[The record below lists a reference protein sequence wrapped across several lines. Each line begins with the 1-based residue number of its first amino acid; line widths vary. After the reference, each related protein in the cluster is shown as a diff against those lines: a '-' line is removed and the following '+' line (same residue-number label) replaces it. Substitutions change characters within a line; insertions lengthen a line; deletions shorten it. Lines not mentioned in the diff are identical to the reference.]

1 MSKSIAHS
9 QGCQFCIDRIKLFP
23 CTKELMAKDLESDT
37 GTALI
42 TLDLTLQKMRWKS
55 CLACPGNH
63 DLARIYIDN
72 ISLKSAKSWNRYII
86 DVKHPRDGF
95 EEFIINWNHHCSY
108 AEVKAMLD
116 KDDRR
121 KGQQQYEYFPTS
133 QAPMKKLDLMP
144 PSMPIRQVSLASA
157 DQVLRPSACQVN
169 LLSVEFC
176 LLQWVLSHK
185 TEDKR
190 IWCWVMNSYW
200 VFKRTYFWLFV
211 AEEKSAKS
219 WNTHINVFWFIFGR
233 MDFTECTYVR
243 DGYFGQFFKG
253 TSQET
258 IILTFWWFI
267 PSPWISLTL
276 LFVFCFCFEPNA
288 ANGFTP
294 TFSSWITYMWG
305 GYWISSSRNINT
317 HMSFLESIMHL
328 EKRY

>member
-1 MSKSIAHS
+1 MSKSIARS
-9 QGCQFCIDRIKLFP
+9 QGCQFCVDRIKFFP

-190 IWCWVMNSYW
+190 IWCWVMNLYW
-200 VFKRTYFWLFV
+200 VLSGHTFACLLLRKNQQNH
-211 AEEKSAKS
+211 E
-219 WNTHINVFWFIFGR
+219 THISTCFRSYLAKWILLNACMWEMGILVS
-233 MDFTECTYVR
+233 
-243 DGYFGQFFKG
+243 FKG

-258 IILTFWWFI
+258 VILTFWWFI

-288 ANGFTP
+288 ANGFTS

-305 GYWISSSRNINT
+305 GYWISSFRNINT
-317 HMSFLESIMHL
+317 HMSRLEWIMHL